1 MPMGFDQPDNTTRLL
16 RLGVA
21 RWVAPSRFT
30 GERVAPL
37 LDNLLNDPAVGAAC
51 AHYAALLKTGSALQ
65 RTCEL
70 LEELRSG

>member
-1 MPMGFDQPDNTTRLL
+1 MGFDQPDNTARLL

-21 RWVAPSRFT
+21 KWVSPSRFT

-37 LDNLLNDPAVGAAC
+37 LDRLLTDPSVASAC
-51 AHYAALLKTGSALQ
+51 VKYAALLKNDSGLT

-70 LEELRSG
+70 LEALADA